1 MANGDTT
8 RISEVFTGYQLSVPI
23 EKRLNATWTLGHYER
38 NYRQA
43 FYDAV
48 KAENPKWQIG
58 NPFDTS
64 ILDKVSRTDI
74 DNSLVKAEGLYGGT
88 DLVRK

>member
-1 MANGDTT
+1 M
-8 RISEVFTGYQLSVPI
+8 
-23 EKRLNATWTLGHYER
+23 
-38 NYRQA
+38 
-43 FYDAV
+43 

-74 DNSLVKAEGLYGGT
+74 DNSLVKAKGLYGGT